1 MKKPWQGRGGKK
13 VTSYM
18 KSKGFKKLFMFII
31 AITLSVFLEGC
42 TEAQRINHNI
52 GQAADNFNVTRRLEV
67 INARTDQPLFELI
80 GNFSLSNN
88 SSNELVITVEL
99 ENGTYKKH
107 YVYLNE
113 YTMYVVEDLSGSA
126 VSPYHYEI
134 NVLPQQFQVFE
145 LIYEP

>member
-1 MKKPWQGRGGKK
+1 MKKM
-13 VTSYM
+13 VA
-18 KSKGFKKLFMFII
+18 FIM
-31 AITLSVFLEGC
+31 AVALVFTMAAC
-42 TEAQRINHNI
+42 TEADQVNYNIN
-52 GQAADNFNVTRRLEV
+52 QQADNFNVTRRLEV
-67 INARTDQPLFELI
+67 INARTDTPLFELI

-88 SSNELVITVEL
+88 SENELVVTVEL
-99 ENGTYKKH
+99 ENHTYKKH

-145 LIYEP
+145 LVYEP